1 MVKQAYSSLVAIAII
16 GMLLS
21 LIILAFS
28 MHGLPTNPAFFTVI
42 LGLSAIIALWM
53 MYRYICIPFL
63 WATFSVLSVIRI
75 LGLHKCFIPIIP
87 AVISLLCLVIL
98 FLYIAYHDVKKRPI
112 ILKNVPQAMFTMSA
126 YEWHLSFIR
135 LYVGFDLVAHCAEKL
150 FAGRIP
156 FRADVSAFAGLNVV
170 DPTFFVR
177 LSGLCELAGV
187 ISLGLGLLTRVGA
200 IGTSLYL
207 IIATIIGHH
216 FLKGF
221 IWALPGGGWEY
232 PVMWSVFIL
241 SYIVL
246 GADEFSIDGVLD
258 RNFNLPVWLKRLM
271 GVMESDRKYKTIK
284 GK

>member
-1 MVKQAYSSLVAIAII
+1 MFKQAYSLLVAIAIV
-16 GMLLS
+16 GMFLS

-28 MHGLPTNPAFFTVI
+28 SHRIPANPTFFIVLLS
-42 LGLSAIIALWM
+42 LGGIITLCM
-53 MYRYICIPFL
+53 LYRYICIPFL
-63 WATFSVLSVIRI
+63 FATFSVLSVLRI
-75 LGLHKCFIPIIP
+75 LGLHKCFVPMIPVI
-87 AVISLLCLVIL
+87 ISLLCLVIL
-98 FLYIAYHDVKKRPI
+98 FIYIAYHDVKRRPI
-112 ILKNVPQAMFTMSA
+112 ILQRKPQAMFEMSA

-135 LYVGFDLVAHCAEKL
+135 LYVGFDLIAHCTEKL

-156 FRADVSAFAGLNVV
+156 FRADVTAFMHLNVV

-187 ISLGLGLLTRVGA
+187 ISLGLGFLTRVGA
-200 IGTSLYL
+200 LGTSLYL

-241 SYIVL
+241 SYVVL

-258 RNFNLPVWLKRLM
+258 KNFNLPIWLKRLM
-271 GVMESDRKYKTIK
+271 GVMESD
-284 GK
+284 GKIGVI

>member
-1 MVKQAYSSLVAIAII
+1 MYKQAYSSLVSLALL
-16 GMLLS
+16 GMFLS

-28 MHGLPTNPAFFTVI
+28 YHSIPVNPTFFIVLLSL
-42 LGLSAIIALWM
+42 LGIIALCL

-63 WATFSVLSVIRI
+63 FATFSVLSILRI
-75 LGLHKCFIPIIP
+75 LGLHKCFVPMMPVI
-87 AVISLLCLVIL
+87 ISLVCLVIL
-98 FLYIAYHDVKKRPI
+98 FFYIAYHDVKKTPI
-112 ILKNVPQAMFTMSA
+112 ILRGTPQEMFEMSA

-135 LYVGFDLVAHCAEKL
+135 LYVGFDLIAHCTEKL
-150 FAGRIP
+150 FAGKVP
-156 FRADVSAFAGLNVV
+156 FQADVTAFMHLNVM
-170 DPTFFVR
+170 DPTLFVR
-177 LSGLCELAGV
+177 FSGLCELAGV

-207 IIATIIGHH
+207 IVATIIGHH

-241 SYIVL
+241 SYVVL

-258 RNFNLPVWLKRLM
+258 KNFNLPIWLKRLM
-271 GVMESDRKYKTIK
+271 GVMESD
-284 GK
+284 GKI

>member
-1 MVKQAYSSLVAIAII
+1 MYKQAYSSLVAIAII
-16 GMLLS
+16 GMFLS

-28 MHGLPTNPAFFTVI
+28 MHSIPSNPIFFIVLLSLLGI
-42 LGLSAIIALWM
+42 LALGM

-63 WATFSVLSVIRI
+63 FATFFVLSVLRI
-75 LGLHKCFIPIIP
+75 LGLHKCFVPMIPVI
-87 AVISLLCLVIL
+87 ISLLCLVIL
-98 FLYIAYHDVKKRPI
+98 FLYIAYHDVKRQPI
-112 ILKNVPQAMFTMSA
+112 ILQGKSHDMFEMSA

-135 LYVGFDLVAHCAEKL
+135 IYVGFDLIAHCTEKL

-156 FRADVSAFAGLNVV
+156 FQADVTAFMHLNVV
-170 DPTFFVR
+170 DPSFFVR
-177 LSGLCELAGV
+177 FSGLCELAGV
-187 ISLGLGLLTRVGA
+187 ISLGLGLLTRMGA
-200 IGTSLYL
+200 LGTSLYL
-207 IIATIIGHH
+207 IVAALIGHH

-258 RNFNLPVWLKRLM
+258 KNFNLPIWLKRLM
-271 GVMESDRKYKTIK
+271 GVMESD
-284 GK
+284 GKI